1 MLLLANS
8 TVKKI
13 NINTATLE
21 ELKQHPYIR
30 YNLAGLIVQY
40 RNQHGSFSKI
50 EDLGNIMAV
59 TSDVMQKL
67 SAYITIE

>member
-30 YNLAGLIVQY
+30 YNLAGLIVEY
-40 RNQHGSFSKI
+40 RKQHGSFSKI
-50 EDLGNIMAV
+50 EELGNIMTV
-59 TSDVMQKL
+59 TNEVMEKL
-67 SAYITIE
+67 VAYISIE